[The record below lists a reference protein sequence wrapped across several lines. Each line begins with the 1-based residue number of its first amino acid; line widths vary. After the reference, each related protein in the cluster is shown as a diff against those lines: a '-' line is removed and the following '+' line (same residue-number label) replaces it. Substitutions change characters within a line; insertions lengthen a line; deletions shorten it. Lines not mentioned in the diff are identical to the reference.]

1 MLFRVSCALLAASA
15 SGLTLGRAASTVAR
29 TSVAMSSMHDFSGT
43 TIEGKTMSL
52 GDLKGKPTLILNVA
66 SL

>member
-1 MLFRVSCALLAASA
+1 
-15 SGLTLGRAASTVAR
+15 
-29 TSVAMSSMHDFSGT
+29 MHDFSGT